1 MPVCFSL
8 WFALLAFGLFILP
21 LLAGVLGPL
30 IFLWYLKKRGGGSAG
45 LMEWG
50 WINSQVSSRPA
61 S

>member
-30 IFLWYLKKRGGGSAG
+30 IFLWYLKKGAAG
-45 LMEWG
+45 LPG
-50 WINSQVSSRPA
+50 
-61 S
+61 